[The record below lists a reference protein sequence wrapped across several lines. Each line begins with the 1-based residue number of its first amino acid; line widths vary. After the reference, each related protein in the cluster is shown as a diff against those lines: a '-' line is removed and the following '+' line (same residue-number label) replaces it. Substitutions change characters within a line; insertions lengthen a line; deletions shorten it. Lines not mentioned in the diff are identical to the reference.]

1 MTQIRSADELVKRA
15 LTEPGV
21 LERLKT
27 DPATELQ
34 RLSAEVVTDVP
45 QLPPLE
51 SDVMIYRLAVGTIS
65 LVALIGVGGAVVV
78 SLIKGPDSV
87 PDILT
92 AISAGA
98 IGSLAGLL
106 SPIGFR
112 R

>member
-21 LERLKT
+21 LDRLKA
-27 DPATELQ
+27 DPAAELQ
-34 RLSAEVVTDVP
+34 RLSSEVVNDVP

-65 LVALIGVGGAVVV
+65 LVALIGVGGAVFI
-78 SLIKGPDSV
+78 SLFKGPDSV

-106 SPIGFR
+106 SPIGIR

>member
-1 MTQIRSADELVKRA
+1 MKI
-15 LTEPGV
+15 
-21 LERLKT
+21 
-27 DPATELQ
+27 DPVTELQ
-34 RLSAEVVTDVP
+34 RISAEVVTEVP

-51 SDVMIYRLAVGTIS
+51 SDVMIYRLAVSAIS
-65 LVALIGVGGAVVV
+65 LVALIGVGGAVFV

-106 SPIGFR
+106 SPIGYR